1 MLKMLAA
8 VVLVTA
14 LALMCVLPVGA
25 APQQNDGTLQA
36 LLTEVRLLRL
46 AIEHQ
51 GAMAARGQL
60 LVSRL
65 GQCNQRAARA
75 RSEAERVE
83 ATLARQTQELA
94 ETRMTLEDNQRQLEA
109 ESDAPSRADRERDAR
124 RLQQRLSQQVNAE
137 GDLRVRRSRVVEQA
151 DAEAAACQ
159 AIESDLEHLQR
170 ELETPQR

>member
-8 VVLVTA
+8 VVLVTV
-14 LALMCVLPVGA
+14 LGLMCVLPAGGT
-25 APQQNDGTLQA
+25 PQQSDGTLQA

-46 AIEHQ
+46 AIERQ

-83 ATLARQTQELA
+83 ATLARHTQELT
-94 ETRMTLEDNQRQLEA
+94 ETRMILQDNQRQLEA
-109 ESDAPSRADRERDAR
+109 ESEAASRADRERDVH
-124 RLQQRLSQQVNAE
+124 RLHQRLSQQVNAE
-137 GDLRVRRSRVVEQA
+137 ADLRVRRSRLVEQA
-151 DAEAAACQ
+151 DAEAGACQ
-159 AIESDLEHLQR
+159 GIESDLEQLLR
-170 ELETPQR
+170 ELETAQR